1 MFLVH
6 WLSVSID
13 PMRVK
18 GGVLHSNFLFSLKL
32 FLQIE
37 MTSSNKAY
45 NHWSDYSR
53 GSRFGKIIA
62 YGIGAK
68 LTILAG
74 FLFYMMV
81 N

>member
-1 MFLVH
+1 
-6 WLSVSID
+6 
-13 PMRVK
+13 
-18 GGVLHSNFLFSLKL
+18 
-32 FLQIE
+32 
-37 MTSSNKAY
+37 MTSSNKAE

-53 GSRFGKIIA
+53 GSRFEKIIA

-74 FLFYMMV
+74 FLFYMMA

>member
-1 MFLVH
+1 MT
-6 WLSVSID
+6 VSD
-13 PMRVK
+13 M
-18 GGVLHSNFLFSLKL
+18 SD
-32 FLQIE
+32 
-37 MTSSNKAY
+37 

-74 FLFYMMV
+74 FMFYMMA

>member
-1 MFLVH
+1 
-6 WLSVSID
+6 
-13 PMRVK
+13 
-18 GGVLHSNFLFSLKL
+18 
-32 FLQIE
+32 
-37 MTSSNKAY
+37 MTASEKAV
-45 NHWSDYSR
+45 NHWSDYSM

-74 FLFYMMV
+74 FLFYIMA

>member
-1 MFLVH
+1 MLGTAY
-6 WLSVSID
+6 SID
-13 PMRVK
+13 KPD
-18 GGVLHSNFLFSLKL
+18 
-32 FLQIE
+32 
-37 MTSSNKAY
+37 

-74 FLFYMMV
+74 FLFYMMA

>member
-1 MFLVH
+1 
-6 WLSVSID
+6 
-13 PMRVK
+13 
-18 GGVLHSNFLFSLKL
+18 
-32 FLQIE
+32 
-37 MTSSNKAY
+37 MTSSDKAD

-68 LTILAG
+68 LTILTG
-74 FLFYMMV
+74 FMFYMMA

>member
-1 MFLVH
+1 
-6 WLSVSID
+6 
-13 PMRVK
+13 
-18 GGVLHSNFLFSLKL
+18 
-32 FLQIE
+32 
-37 MTSSNKAY
+37 MTSSNKED
-45 NHWSDYSR
+45 NHWMDYSR
-53 GSRFGKIIA
+53 RSRFGKIIA

>member
-1 MFLVH
+1 MT
-6 WLSVSID
+6 LSD
-13 PMRVK
+13 
-18 GGVLHSNFLFSLKL
+18 
-32 FLQIE
+32 
-37 MTSSNKAY
+37 KAD

-68 LTILAG
+68 ITILAG
-74 FLFYMMV
+74 FMFYMMA

>member
-1 MFLVH
+1 M
-6 WLSVSID
+6 I
-13 PMRVK
+13 
-18 GGVLHSNFLFSLKL
+18 SNDNS
-32 FLQIE
+32 
-37 MTSSNKAY
+37 AD
-45 NHWSDYSR
+45 HWSDYSR

-74 FLFYMMV
+74 LLFYMMA

>member
-1 MFLVH
+1 MT
-6 WLSVSID
+6 VS
-13 PMRVK
+13 
-18 GGVLHSNFLFSLKL
+18 
-32 FLQIE
+32 E
-37 MTSSNKAY
+37 KAD

-68 LTILAG
+68 LIILAG
-74 FLFYMMV
+74 FLSYVMA

>member
-1 MFLVH
+1 
-6 WLSVSID
+6 
-13 PMRVK
+13 
-18 GGVLHSNFLFSLKL
+18 
-32 FLQIE
+32 
-37 MTSSNKAY
+37 MTSSDKAD

-53 GSRFGKIIA
+53 GSKFGKIIA

-74 FLFYMMV
+74 FFFYMMA

>member
-1 MFLVH
+1 
-6 WLSVSID
+6 
-13 PMRVK
+13 
-18 GGVLHSNFLFSLKL
+18 
-32 FLQIE
+32 
-37 MTSSNKAY
+37 MTQNNKADK
-45 NHWSDYSR
+45 HWSDYSI

-74 FLFYMMV
+74 FLFYMMA

>member
-1 MFLVH
+1 
-6 WLSVSID
+6 
-13 PMRVK
+13 
-18 GGVLHSNFLFSLKL
+18 
-32 FLQIE
+32 
-37 MTSSNKAY
+37 MTSSDKAD

-53 GSRFGKIIA
+53 DSRFGKIIA

-74 FLFYMMV
+74 FMFYVMA